1 MRHREFIVNSLE
13 KEPKLFLE
21 LLQLGKNDVNGL
33 KSPMG
38 LSRVLDELQ
47 RDGIVSQEATRKDSR
62 GIERKAYTLTKMGK
76 EYRKGIW
83 ELMLDLYDLKD
94 KGSSYVSG
102 LTNTLFNENSKPL
115 PNISSYNIAYPSTL
129 ENNLNTTKIQFN
141 TEKVVIK
148 EVINEFILLCQ
159 RFKFFFILFVFN

>member
-47 RDGIVSQEATRKDSR
+47 RDGIVSQEATRKDS
-62 GIERKAYTLTKMGK
+62 ILN
-76 EYRKGIW
+76 
-83 ELMLDLYDLKD
+83 L
-94 KGSSYVSG
+94 SYLHQSH
-102 LTNTLFNENSKPL
+102 
-115 PNISSYNIAYPSTL
+115 YSTL
-129 ENNLNTTKIQFN
+129 IVHSVDLSTA
-141 TEKVVIK
+141 
-148 EVINEFILLCQ
+148 
-159 RFKFFFILFVFN
+159 